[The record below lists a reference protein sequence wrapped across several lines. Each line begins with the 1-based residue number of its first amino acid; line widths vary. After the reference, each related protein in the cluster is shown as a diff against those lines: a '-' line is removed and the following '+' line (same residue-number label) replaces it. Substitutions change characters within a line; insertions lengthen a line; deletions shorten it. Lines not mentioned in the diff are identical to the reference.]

1 MDDTRIVP
9 EAYTEVNCFQYR
21 LSGRSSS
28 GLRVVRIVRGFP
40 YALARRSVVVT
51 RESQCQIVVAFGQA
65 EIGQHQPVSLAP
77 QIARMQSFAWF
88 CFVEERGEVKFPTG
102 ASLFLPLRSVTGA
115 MPEHFHQAPTR
126 ISCAS
131 LKCRYG
137 LAAARPLELRRARG
151 VFWPGVPLL

>member
-9 EAYTEVNCFQYR
+9 EAYTEVNCFRYR

-65 EIGQHQPVSLAP
+65 EIGQEPPFAGPVVSA
-77 QIARMQSFAWF
+77 I
-88 CFVEERGEVKFPTG
+88 VV
-102 ASLFLPLRSVTGA
+102 
-115 MPEHFHQAPTR
+115 
-126 ISCAS
+126 
-131 LKCRYG
+131 
-137 LAAARPLELRRARG
+137 
-151 VFWPGVPLL
+151 